1 MKELIELITDEVKAG
16 FTKAGL
22 DASYGRVT
30 VSNRPDLC
38 EYQCNGAMAAA
49 RQYHKAPIVMAE
61 AVAEQ
66 LKDSKVFSKAEAVKP
81 GFLNFDLKPEFL
93 ADYANGMAGDDHF
106 GLEAPEKPLTIILDY
121 GGPNVAKPLHVGHLR
136 SAVIGES
143 IKRIARF
150 MGHKVIGDV
159 HLGDWGLQM
168 GLIITELHERKP
180 DLVYFDENYT
190 GEYPKEPPFTIS
202 ELEEIYPCASGKS
215 KEDEAYHE
223 KALEATN
230 ELQKGRRGYQ
240 ALLKHIMDVSVTDL
254 KKNYE
259 KLNVS
264 FDLWKG
270 ESDAAP
276 YIPDMVADMKAKGYA
291 YESDG
296 ALVVDVKEDSDKK
309 EIPPCMILKSDGA
322 ALYNTTDLATM
333 IWRVR
338 DYNPDRIAYVVDKRQ
353 ELHFIQCF
361 RTARKCGIVPDSCG
375 LDFIGFG
382 TMNGKDG
389 KPFKTREGGVMR
401 LSTLIADVDEKMY
414 EKIKENNE
422 LPEDEAK
429 TTANTIAL
437 AAIKYGDLSNQPSK
451 DYIFD
456 IDKFTSFEGN
466 TGPYILYT
474 IVRMKSIIRKYEAAG
489 KKLESLHILTPETES
504 ERSLLLALAP
514 FQDAVHSAYDD
525 NMPTRICQ
533 YIYELSNAFNHF
545 YHETKILACED
556 ENKQKSYMSL
566 LSLTLRVLETGI
578 DLLGFEAPERM

>member
-1 MKELIELITDEVKAG
+1 MKELIELISDEVKAG
-16 FTKAGL
+16 FTRAGL
-22 DASYGRVT
+22 DSSYGKVT

-38 EYQCNGAMAAA
+38 EYQCNGALAAA
-49 RQYHKAPIVMAE
+49 KEYHKAPIVLAE
-61 AVAEQ
+61 SVAEQ
-66 LKDSKVFSKAEAVKP
+66 LASSSMFSRAEALKP
-81 GFLNFDLKPEFL
+81 GFINLDLSPEFL
-93 ADYANGMAGDDHF
+93 SEYGNDMAESDRF
-106 GLEAPEKPLTIILDY
+106 GLDLPKRPLTIILDY

-150 MGHKVIGDV
+150 AGHTVIGDV

-168 GLIITELHERKP
+168 GLIITELQERKP
-180 DLVYFDENYT
+180 DLVYFDPDYS
-190 GEYPKEPPFTIS
+190 GDYPDEPPFTIS

-215 KEDEAYHE
+215 KEDESYHE
-223 KALEATN
+223 KALLATK
-230 ELQKGRRGYQ
+230 ELQEGRRGYR
-240 ALLKHIMDVSVTDL
+240 ALLSHIMNVSVSDL
-254 KKNYE
+254 KKNYK

-270 ESDAAP
+270 ESDAAA
-276 YIPDMVADMKAKGYA
+276 YIPQMVSDMKEQGTA
-291 YESDG
+291 YESEG

-333 IWRVR
+333 IWRVK
-338 DYNPDRIAYVVDKRQ
+338 DYHPDRIAYVVDKRQ

-361 RTARKCGIVPDSCG
+361 RAARKCNIVPDSCQ

-382 TMNGKDG
+382 TMNGTDG
-389 KPFKTREGGVMR
+389 KPYKTREGGVMR
-401 LSTLIADVDEKMY
+401 LSTLINEVDQKMY
-414 EKIKENNE
+414 EKIISNGD
-422 LPEDEAK
+422 LPEDEARR
-429 TTANTIAL
+429 TADIVAL
-437 AAIKYGDLSNQPSK
+437 SAIKYGDLSNQPSK

-474 IVRMKSIIRKYEAAG
+474 IVRMKSIIRKYEQSG
-489 KKLESLHILTPETES
+489 RKLSEKKILPPKTES
-504 ERSLLLALAP
+504 ERGLLLALAP
-514 FQDAVHSAYDD
+514 FQDSIRAAYEE
-525 NMPTRICQ
+525 NMPNRICQ

-556 ENKQKSYMSL
+556 LDRQTSYMSL
-566 LSLTLRVLETGI
+566 LDLTLRVLLTGI

>member
-1 MKELIELITDEVKAG
+1 MKELIELISDEVKAG
-16 FTKAGL
+16 FTRAGL
-22 DASYGRVT
+22 DSSYGKVT

-38 EYQCNGAMAAA
+38 EYQCNGALAAA
-49 RQYHKAPIVMAE
+49 KEYHKAPIVLAE
-61 AVAEQ
+61 SVAEQ
-66 LKDSKVFSKAEAVKP
+66 LASSSMFSRAEALKP
-81 GFLNFDLKPEFL
+81 GFINLDLSPEFL
-93 ADYANGMAGDDHF
+93 SEYGNDMAGSDRF
-106 GLEAPEKPLTIILDY
+106 GLDLPKRPLTIILDY

-150 MGHKVIGDV
+150 AGHTVIGDV

-168 GLIITELHERKP
+168 GLIITELQERKP
-180 DLVYFDENYT
+180 DLVYFDPDYS
-190 GEYPKEPPFTIS
+190 GDYPDEPPFTIS

-215 KEDEAYHE
+215 KEDESYHE
-223 KALEATN
+223 KALLATK
-230 ELQKGRRGYQ
+230 ELQEGRRGYR
-240 ALLKHIMDVSVTDL
+240 ALLSHIMNVSVSDL
-254 KKNYE
+254 KKNYK

-270 ESDAAP
+270 ESDAAA
-276 YIPDMVADMKAKGYA
+276 YIPQMVSDMKEQGTA
-291 YESDG
+291 YESEG

-333 IWRVR
+333 IWRVK
-338 DYNPDRIAYVVDKRQ
+338 DYHPDRIAYVVDKRQ

-361 RTARKCGIVPDSCG
+361 RAARKCNIVPDSCQ

-382 TMNGKDG
+382 TMNGTDG
-389 KPFKTREGGVMR
+389 KPYKTREGGVMR
-401 LSTLIADVDEKMY
+401 LSTLINEVDQKMY
-414 EKIKENNE
+414 EKIISNGD
-422 LPEDEAK
+422 LPEDEARK
-429 TTANTIAL
+429 TADIVAL
-437 AAIKYGDLSNQPSK
+437 SAIKYGDLSNQPSK

-474 IVRMKSIIRKYEAAG
+474 IVRMKSIIRKYEQSG
-489 KKLESLHILTPETES
+489 RKLSEKRILPPKTES
-504 ERSLLLALAP
+504 ERGLLLALAP
-514 FQDAVHSAYDD
+514 FQDSIRAAYEE
-525 NMPTRICQ
+525 NMPNRICQ

-556 ENKQKSYMSL
+556 LDRQTSYMSL
-566 LSLTLRVLETGI
+566 LDLTLRVLLTGI